1 MQPYGVQLEFS
12 ARMNICFE
20 KKINKLTKLVGIIY
34 LQGHTVLA
42 YSNTGEA
49 EAKKIP

>member
-1 MQPYGVQLEFS
+1 MQLYGVQLEFS

-20 KKINKLTKLVGIIY
+20 KKKLTKLVGIIY